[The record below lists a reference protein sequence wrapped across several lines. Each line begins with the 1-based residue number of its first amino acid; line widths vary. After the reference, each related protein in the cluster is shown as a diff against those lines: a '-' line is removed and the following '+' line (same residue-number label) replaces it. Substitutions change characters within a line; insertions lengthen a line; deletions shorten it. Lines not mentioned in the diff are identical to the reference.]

1 MFMCNYEINNCKT
14 INNITPGI
22 PRNPA
27 TTAVM
32 GFMGITIPAIFP
44 KALKNQ
50 SKMPP
55 IMPFKINL
63 TKYLI
68 GKKKVLTII

>member
-1 MFMCNYEINNCKT
+1 MYNYAISNCNT
-14 INNITPGI
+14 INNNTPGI
-22 PRNPA
+22 PKNPA
-27 TTAVM
+27 TKAVM
-32 GFMGITIPAIFP
+32 GFMGITMPAIFP

-55 IMPFKINL
+55 ITPFKINL

-68 GKKKVLTII
+68 GKKKVLTTI